1 MVLVLDIV
9 ILTPVKQET
18 KKRKE
23 IWNGFFPRISWCT
36 LPSCINPLAW
46 IIINPNL
53 IPFGRTHKNYTLT
66 AVSKRVVSS
75 IFFYPEALGLQEDV
89 QRWNCRHFCFQFQ
102 GCCHDPKVLGAFD
115 SVVGVVAMVIT
126 ETPIRTEEPKPGV
139 IIFFGLKHCVCLI
152 S

>member
-9 ILTPVKQET
+9 TLAPVKRET

-75 IFFYPEALGLQEDV
+75 IFFIPHESKSKLLGFKKTYRDETAGIFV
-89 QRWNCRHFCFQFQ
+89 FSF
-102 GCCHDPKVLGAFD
+102 KGAVMTQKFWVR
-115 SVVGVVAMVIT
+115 SIQLLVSLLWWL
-126 ETPIRTEEPKPGV
+126 
-139 IIFFGLKHCVCLI
+139 LKLP
-152 S
+152 SEQKNQSLASSYFLD